1 MGCLAHL
8 VRWPLGILQLS
19 PSPERGRTNHDSEMS
34 NTPPSP
40 FLGTNIY
47 AQLILLVAS
56 FFGGMSQ
63 DTAGLIVSAG
73 AAVVAAFFAIRNWI
87 VNAKFSLNKT
97 WVSDPNNWTYIAAVV
112 GGILPSL
119 AELVTPLKT
128 LSIAIVNKSLAEIL
142 TGAFAIFSFIYYRFI
157 KKSDG

>member
-1 MGCLAHL
+1 M
-8 VRWPLGILQLS
+8 LS
-19 PSPERGRTNHDSEMS
+19 TS
-34 NTPPSP
+34 NTPSSP

-87 VNAKFSLNKT
+87 VNAKFSVNKT

>member
-1 MGCLAHL
+1 
-8 VRWPLGILQLS
+8 
-19 PSPERGRTNHDSEMS
+19 MS
-34 NTPPSP
+34 NTPSSP
-40 FLGTNIY
+40 LLGTNIY

-73 AAVVAAFFAIRNWI
+73 AAVVAAFFAIRNWV
-87 VNAKFSLNKT
+87 VNAKFSVNKT

-112 GGILPSL
+112 GGILPPL

-128 LSIAIVNKSLAEIL
+128 RGIS
-142 TGAFAIFSFIYYRFI
+142 
-157 KKSDG
+157 

>member
-1 MGCLAHL
+1 
-8 VRWPLGILQLS
+8 
-19 PSPERGRTNHDSEMS
+19 MS
-34 NTPPSP
+34 NTQTPA
-40 FLGTNIY
+40 LVGTSIY
-47 AQLILLVAS
+47 VQALLLVGS

-73 AAVVAAFFAIRNWI
+73 MAVVAAFFAVRSWI
-87 VNAKFSLNKT
+87 VNAKFSVNKT

-157 KKSDG
+157 KK

>member
-1 MGCLAHL
+1 
-8 VRWPLGILQLS
+8 
-19 PSPERGRTNHDSEMS
+19 MS
-34 NTPPSP
+34 NTQTPA
-40 FLGTNIY
+40 LVGTSVY
-47 AQLILLVAS
+47 VQALLLVGS

-73 AAVVAAFFAIRNWI
+73 MAVVAAFFAVRSWI
-87 VNAKFSLNKT
+87 VNAKFSVNKT

>member
-1 MGCLAHL
+1 
-8 VRWPLGILQLS
+8 
-19 PSPERGRTNHDSEMS
+19 MS
-34 NTPPSP
+34 NTQTPA
-40 FLGTNIY
+40 LVGTSVY
-47 AQLILLVAS
+47 VQALLLVGS

-73 AAVVAAFFAIRNWI
+73 MAVVAAFFAVRSWI
-87 VNAKFSLNKT
+87 VNAKFGVDKK
-97 WVSDPNNWTYIAAVV
+97 WVSDPNNWTYITAVV

>member
-1 MGCLAHL
+1 
-8 VRWPLGILQLS
+8 
-19 PSPERGRTNHDSEMS
+19 MS
-34 NTPPSP
+34 NTQTPVAV
-40 FLGTNIY
+40 GTSVY
-47 AQLILLVAS
+47 VQALLLVGS
-56 FFGGMSQ
+56 LFGGMSQ

-73 AAVVAAFFAIRNWI
+73 MAVIAGFFAVRSWI
-87 VNAKFSLNKT
+87 VNAKFSVNKT
-97 WVSDPNNWTYIAAVV
+97 WVSDPNNWTYISAVV